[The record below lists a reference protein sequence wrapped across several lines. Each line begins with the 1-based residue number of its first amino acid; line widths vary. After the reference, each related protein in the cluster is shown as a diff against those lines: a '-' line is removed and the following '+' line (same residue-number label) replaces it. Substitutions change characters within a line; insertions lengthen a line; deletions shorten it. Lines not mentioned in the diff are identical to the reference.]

1 MKITNFIQTSL
12 SYSMFVFLKSSRHW
26 IIVGH
31 FSLILFNLSLKEMSE
46 ISASAVFPPS
56 SLFLFPE
63 WLINYFSSLL
73 LVLYKLTF
81 IFFFL
86 ANPLIITF
94 WMQP

>member
-12 SYSMFVFLKSSRHW
+12 SYVFFFLKSSRHW

-31 FSLILFNLSLKEMSE
+31 FCLILFNLSLKEMSE

-63 WLINYFSSLL
+63 WLINNFSSLL

-81 IFFFL
+81 IYFFL

-94 WMQP
+94 